1 MVVYRIA
8 KWREVFEKSE
18 SRKLKVPSW
27 VSLPIAF
34 GSSGYHS
41 LLDEFGDD
49 AAAIYGCW
57 CSLLLVSAGCNVRG
71 MLADSRG
78 NPLRITW
85 IARTTGFPVTL
96 FERLVAW
103 AASDE
108 IGWLERLEAEDVQA
122 AIAEN
127 QVISTETSSLGE
139 SPTHPPEVW
148 GKSRATRQDKTGQ
161 DKTSHNKT
169 RQDKTPG
176 EAPVED
182 VPGLA
187 TELAAVGSLV
197 GVASNPNLMILKDRW
212 DRLRMDEKFLESV
225 IEIAKKLKRIS
236 HPAIRAMSKR
246 QVLEYSWAGTDFD
259 PNVLQGCIER
269 IATRQVE
276 KPLAYLDGAFRKL
289 CNEKSQCRW
298 DDVRT
303 IVPNPP
309 TSQPASVT
317 EPQETEA
324 A

>member
-1 MVVYRIA
+1 MSVYRIA

-49 AAAIYGCW
+49 APAIYGCW
-57 CSLLLVSAGCNVRG
+57 CALLLVSAGCNVRG

-96 FERLVAW
+96 YERLVAW
-103 AASDE
+103 AESED

-127 QVISTETSSLGE
+127 QANTTDSSSLGE
-139 SPTHPPEVW
+139 SPTQPPEVW

-161 DKTSHNKT
+161 DMTSHNKT

-176 EAPVED
+176 EAPVD
-182 VPGLA
+182 SGLSS
-187 TELAAVGSLV
+187 ELAAGGSPV
-197 GVASNPNLMILKDRW
+197 GVVSNPNLMILKERW
-212 DRLRMDEKFLESV
+212 DRLKSDEKFLESV
-225 IEIAKKLKRIS
+225 IENARKLKRVKNV
-236 HPAIRAMSKR
+236 AIQSMEKR
-246 QVLEYSWAGTDFD
+246 RVLEFAWAGTDFD

-269 IATRQVE
+269 IATRQVD

-289 CNEKSQCRW
+289 CNDKSQCRW
-298 DDVRT
+298 DDVRA

-309 TSQPASVT
+309 TPQSAPVA